1 MGILLR
7 MQEAFMYPSSVQ
19 EIEWQQC
26 KEDPLKV
33 WVRKFKQGQGC
44 SILQLS
50 KRFSVSE
57 SIRTDREN
65 TDIPWNSLLTSTW
78 YDFL

>member
-7 MQEAFMYPSSVQ
+7 MQEAFMYLSSVQ

-26 KEDPLKV
+26 KEDHLKV

-44 SILQLS
+44 STLQLS

-57 SIRTDREN
+57 SIRTDRGN
-65 TDIPWNSLLTSTW
+65 SDIPWNGLLTSTW